1 MFKSRFWSLL
11 FRLRSKRNGS
21 PIPILE
27 APTPLKVEGNR
38 VYGHLATWG
47 TCHTGFG
54 NVCVTPPK
62 GTDYKYFH
70 TGAVEVEGVE
80 IPVGHITMGTG
91 HAPLVSSNAIEHY
104 DNTGTC
110 AADVCVGEDEYG
122 IWFAGVVRDGV
133 DVDTLR
139 SASLSGDWRR
149 VGGQMELLAA
159 LAVNV
164 PGFPIPRIAASAVND
179 EPLALVASGI
189 VVEDEPDRIA
199 ELFERLAA
207 LEARLEIP
215 DTPEVLEPEDPPAEW
230 GKLARVI

>member
-1 MFKSRFWSLL
+1 MVAALPVEVKAEWFTDPYLDK
-11 FRLRSKRNGS
+11 
-21 PIPILE
+21 
-27 APTPLKVEGNR
+27 PTPLTVHGS
-38 VYGHLATWG
+38 YIFGHLATWG

-54 NVCVTPPK
+54 TVCVTPPK

-70 TGAVEVEGVE
+70 TGVVSVEGAE

-91 HAPLVSSNAIEHY
+91 HAPLTSSNAVSHY
-104 DNTGTC
+104 DDTGTC
-110 AADVCVGEDEYG
+110 AADVAVGEDDYG
-122 IWFAGVVRDGV
+122 IWFAGVVREGV
-133 DVDTLR
+133 DTDTLR

-149 VGGQMELLAA
+149 VGGNMELLAA

-215 DTPEVLEPEDPPAEW
+215 DTPEPLEDEPVY
-230 GKLARVI
+230 GKLAAVLD